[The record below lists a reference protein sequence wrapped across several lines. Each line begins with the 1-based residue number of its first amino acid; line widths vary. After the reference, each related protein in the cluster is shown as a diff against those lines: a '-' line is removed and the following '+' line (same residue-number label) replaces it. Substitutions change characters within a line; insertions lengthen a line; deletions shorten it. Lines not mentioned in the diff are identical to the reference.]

1 MEDNC
6 FDLAEI
12 RKNEMEL
19 KLSIIIPVFNVEK
32 YLHKCLLS
40 CLEQDFLYE
49 DYEII
54 IIDDGSTDSS
64 LLIAQEF
71 EKKYNNIKVY
81 SQKNS
86 GQSIARNVGLSQAK
100 GEYVWY
106 IDPDD
111 WLEPSIFQKLYNE
124 VSSNNLD
131 CLWFKWR
138 RIDTR
143 GHCYI
148 NSSDNTS
155 RKNDTIV
162 ESGISF
168 LNNHFGY
175 ACYSPAFWFKRNF
188 LLDNSFF
195 FKEGVIFEDTELIP
209 RILLKANRVKF
220 VSLLCYNYFMRD
232 GSSIQ
237 CVSEKK
243 YRDLKSIILAVDE
256 YNVKEAESYFNRLY
270 SSLVVLGVKLVAS
283 QAYSKFRND
292 FVLSIRNRSR
302 KLVFF
307 DKSLFNSIIIGMLN
321 VSIVLT
327 LNFLVCCRQILRK

>member
-1 MEDNC
+1 M
-6 FDLAEI
+6 
-12 RKNEMEL
+12 
-19 KLSIIIPVFNVEK
+19 KLSIIIPVFNVEP

-40 CLEQDFLYE
+40 CLEQDLSCE

-54 IIDDGSTDSS
+54 IINDGSTDSS
-64 LLIAQEF
+64 LLIAQDFAEQ
-71 EKKYNNIKVY
+71 YNNIKVY

-86 GQSIARNVGLSQAK
+86 GQSVARNRGLSLAK
-100 GEYVWY
+100 GEYIWY

-111 WLEPSIFQKLYNE
+111 WLESAILQKLYIEMSTND
-124 VSSNNLD
+124 LD

-138 RIDTR
+138 RIDAS

-155 RKNDTIV
+155 RRKGTVV

-168 LNNHFGY
+168 LNNNFGY
-175 ACYSPAFWFKRNF
+175 ACYSPAFWFRRQF

-209 RILLKANRVKF
+209 RILLKADRVKF
-220 VSLLCYNYFMRD
+220 IPLLCYNYFIRK

-243 YRDLKSIILAVDE
+243 YRDLKSVI
-256 YNVKEAESYFNRLY
+256 ESVNNFYSQGANYYFDRLY
-270 SSLVVLGVKLVAS
+270 SSLVILGIRLVAS
-283 QAYSKFRND
+283 DMYKDYRDDFLSFLSKM
-292 FVLSIRNRSR
+292 SR
-302 KLVFF
+302 KLVVF
-307 DKSLFNSIIIGMLN
+307 DKSTLNKSIIRMLHLSPNMALN
-321 VSIVLT
+321 VLIVL
-327 LNFLVCCRQILRK
+327 RKISGR